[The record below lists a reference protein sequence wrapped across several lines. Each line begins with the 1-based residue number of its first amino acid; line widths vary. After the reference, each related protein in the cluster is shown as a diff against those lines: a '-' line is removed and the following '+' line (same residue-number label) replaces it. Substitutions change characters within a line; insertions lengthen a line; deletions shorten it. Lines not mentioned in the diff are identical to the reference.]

1 MRELTTAAQTHT
13 HPAYASMV
21 LSWSLT
27 EVIRYEFYACTLL
40 GAEPF
45 PLLWLRYTTFYV
57 LYPTGASSEA
67 ALIFATLPGRGAAWG
82 LTDYARAVLFG
93 IWWPCKHPFLSFF
106 SEEELTH
113 IQPCMCFTRT

>member
-67 ALIFATLPGRGAAWG
+67 ALIFATLPPLSAPAAWG
-82 LTDYARAVLFG
+82 VLAAARALL
-93 IWWPCKHPFLSFF
+93 IS
-106 SEEELTH
+106 SA
-113 IQPCMCFTRT
+113 